1 MKKKWKQFVCF
12 FDLDT
17 ESNQMQELF
26 DTAFDSFDTTQYW
39 VISVDILKVLRTDIR
54 PQTLQLHFS
63 DNILVLLLM

>member
-1 MKKKWKQFVCF
+1 
-12 FDLDT
+12 
-17 ESNQMQELF
+17 MQELF

-63 DNILVLLLM
+63 DNILVLLLI

>member
-1 MKKKWKQFVCF
+1 MN
-12 FDLDT
+12 LDT

-63 DNILVLLLM
+63 DNILVLLLI